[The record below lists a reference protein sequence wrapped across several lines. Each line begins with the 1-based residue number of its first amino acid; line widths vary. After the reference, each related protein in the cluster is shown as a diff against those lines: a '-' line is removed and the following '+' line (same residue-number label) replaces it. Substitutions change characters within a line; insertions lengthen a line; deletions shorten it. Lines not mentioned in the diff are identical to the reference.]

1 MFLTGDSLSADYV
14 SEAFSAAEVS
24 FLGEG
29 TFGETWK
36 VCGITADDITGDFAV
51 KILRPRT
58 FDARLLEREVQ
69 GLARITSSGI
79 VRLHEVREVKFT
91 GGMRICLVCEL
102 VPGGDVAINSR
113 HALPQPSQ
121 VAEFGFRLL
130 SSVAKLHAVEVI
142 HRDIKAENIILRHAN
157 WADPVLID
165 FGLSKGLGDQTHTVY
180 PARVGTY
187 TYMSPEQL
195 RGERARKASDLWACG
210 IVLYQLLANRHP
222 YFESF
227 QGLHVEDLADLVDG
241 PPPALPEPTLPD
253 LEEMVV
259 RLLSQDAYKRG
270 SAYRAASD
278 LREMM
283 Q

>member
-1 MFLTGDSLSADYV
+1 MSLTGDKLSADAV
-14 SEAFSAAEVS
+14 SAAFSATEVS

-36 VCGITADDITGDFAV
+36 VCGITAEKVTGDFAV

-69 GLARITSSGI
+69 GLASITTPGI
-79 VRLHEVREVKFT
+79 VRLYEVREVEFA
-91 GGMRICLVCEL
+91 GGIRICLVCEL
-102 VPGGDVAINSR
+102 VPGGDVASNTR
-113 HALPQPSQ
+113 AAAPDPSK
-121 VAEFGFRLL
+121 VMEFGFRLL
-130 SSVAKLHAVEVI
+130 SSVSELHAVEVV
-142 HRDIKAENIILRHAN
+142 HRDIKADNIILRDAN

-165 FGLSKGLGDQTHTVY
+165 FGLSKGLGDETHTVY

-195 RGERARKASDLWACG
+195 RGERARKASDLGACG

-222 YFESF
+222 FFESLR
-227 QGLHVEDLADLVDG
+227 GLYVEDLADLVDG
-241 PPPALPEPTLPD
+241 PPPALPDPTPPD
-253 LEEMVV
+253 LEALVV
-259 RLLSQDAYKRG
+259 RLLSHDAYKRG
-270 SAYRAASD
+270 SASRAALD

-283 Q
+283 R